1 MELDLVKIRDTNA
14 LACLECGK
22 CTGVCPVSRYSKTF
36 SPRLLLIK
44 STRNSHPD
52 AFKGA
57 DLWSCLT
64 CRQCDSICPS
74 SIKYIELIQL
84 VRNAVGVENKEG
96 TCSHGGILD
105 SILKI
110 MTAPDLKQQRLDWLS
125 KDYQTSKSS
134 EYLYFMGCLPY
145 YEVLFNDI
153 GAKPL
158 NIARSTLKIFNYLDI
173 KPQVLPN
180 EKCCGHDFYWNG
192 DLENFKKLAELN
204 IAQIKESGAKYVITA
219 CAECYRTLK
228 LDYQQFFGNLPF
240 DVIHITEFLTQ
251 RLEEKKIKLN
261 SSAGKM
267 TFHDPCR
274 LGRHMGV
281 YEPPRQSLGHL
292 TGTQLIEMPHHKK
305 RATCCGVSAWM
316 NCSQVSKQIQGKRL
330 REGALVGADT
340 FITACPKCQIHFQ
353 CALQDSQLKEEVKFT
368 IKDFTEVFAEALN

>member
-14 LACLECGK
+14 FRCLECGK

-74 SIKYIELIQL
+74 NIKYIELIQL
-84 VRNAVGVENKEG
+84 IRNFVGVENMEG

-110 MTAPDLKQQRLDWLS
+110 MTTPDLKQQRLDWLS
-125 KDYQTSKSS
+125 KEYQTSNSS

-145 YEVLFNDI
+145 YDVLFSEI
-153 GAKPL
+153 GVQPL
-158 NIARSTLKIFNYLDI
+158 NIARSTIKIFNYLDI
-173 KPQVLPN
+173 KPKLLEN
-180 EKCCGHDFYWNG
+180 EKCCGHDFFWNG
-192 DLENFKKLAELN
+192 DMENFKKLAELN
-204 IAQIKESGAKYVITA
+204 IAQIKESGVKYVVTA

-228 LDYQQFFGNLPF
+228 LDYQQIFGTLPF
-240 DVIHITEFLTQ
+240 EIFHITEFLAQ
-251 RLEEKKIKLN
+251 RLEEKNIKLK

-274 LGRHMGV
+274 LGRHMGI
-281 YEPPRQSLGHL
+281 YDPPRQSLSRL
-292 TGTQLIEMPHHKK
+292 SGTELIEMPHNRK

-316 NCSQVSKQIQGKRL
+316 NCSQVSKQIQGQRL
-330 REGALVGADT
+330 REGNLTGADT

-353 CALQDSQLKEEVKFT
+353 CALQDAQLKEEVKFT
-368 IKDFTEVFAEALN
+368 IKDFTEVIAESLN

>member
-145 YEVLFNDI
+145 YDVLFNDI